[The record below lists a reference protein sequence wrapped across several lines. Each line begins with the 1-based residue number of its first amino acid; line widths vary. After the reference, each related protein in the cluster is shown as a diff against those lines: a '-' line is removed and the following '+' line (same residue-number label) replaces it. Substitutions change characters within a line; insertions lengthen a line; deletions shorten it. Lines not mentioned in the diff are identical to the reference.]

1 MGYCIFA
8 LCKRSYVKMMKL
20 GAGSVIWVTIR
31 IGK

>member
-8 LCKRSYVKMMKL
+8 LCKRSYVKMKL